1 MGGRKRAE
9 PQRLV
14 PGDGA
19 AAAAKR
25 VKKEEVK
32 AEVKTEPGVDE
43 PIDLTVVSDSD
54 DDAKPDSLH
63 GGPRTIVDAPP
74 YPPTIAFD
82 DPFHPRGVPVRCP
95 PDWHTVDGANA
106 AAERIR
112 NEVRLLGVAT
122 LTLASAPGEAH
133 ARATLASLAAGVRAS
148 KRTVRKNYR
157 GPAGVETWN
166 DVGEPGSA
174 RGTSV
179 PVGKLAECVSAGI
192 LDVAE
197 PHGLP
202 LLHALAGG
210 QHPVTSPW
218 KVPLTRC
225 VCLLEAVSDAPAN
238 PPGAVGGSHEGES
251 EESSQSTAVK
261 VELAVYA
268 SRLMFEMIA
277 DDGVRLIVSHLAP
290 PVPVSKALE
299 TEVLRPSR
307 FYVDTAVAGA
317 DTAGA

>member
-19 AAAAKR
+19 AAAKR

-32 AEVKTEPGVDE
+32 AEVKVEPGVDE
-43 PIDLTVVSDSD
+43 PIHLTGVSESDPD
-54 DDAKPDSLH
+54 DDAKLADSLR
-63 GGPRTIVDAPP
+63 GGPRTIVDAPL

-197 PHGLP
+197 QLMLRRRQECQRCNVRRQLKPRDVDSVRNQSRQLLP
-202 LLHALAGG
+202 MMH
-210 QHPVTSPW
+210 
-218 KVPLTRC
+218 
-225 VCLLEAVSDAPAN
+225 
-238 PPGAVGGSHEGES
+238 VG
-251 EESSQSTAVK
+251 
-261 VELAVYA
+261 
-268 SRLMFEMIA
+268 MC
-277 DDGVRLIVSHLAP
+277 
-290 PVPVSKALE
+290 
-299 TEVLRPSR
+299 
-307 FYVDTAVAGA
+307 
-317 DTAGA
+317 

>member
-133 ARATLASLAAGVRAS
+133 ARATLESLLS
-148 KRTVRKNYR
+148 
-157 GPAGVETWN
+157 
-166 DVGEPGSA
+166 
-174 RGTSV
+174 
-179 PVGKLAECVSAGI
+179 
-192 LDVAE
+192 
-197 PHGLP
+197 
-202 LLHALAGG
+202 
-210 QHPVTSPW
+210 
-218 KVPLTRC
+218 
-225 VCLLEAVSDAPAN
+225 
-238 PPGAVGGSHEGES
+238 
-251 EESSQSTAVK
+251 
-261 VELAVYA
+261 
-268 SRLMFEMIA
+268 
-277 DDGVRLIVSHLAP
+277 LIHI
-290 PVPVSKALE
+290 
-299 TEVLRPSR
+299 
-307 FYVDTAVAGA
+307 
-317 DTAGA
+317 